1 MKNDQIPSLT
11 IDPDAKHTG
20 SPVYHGYV
28 VIPETYIDGWV
39 LGEVTPYL
47 GKESGDGFV
56 VAPDGTQASLIWEV
70 SEGDIAEIMP
80 GTPERWGVYA
90 VFFPCAM
97 HTLEDLIENFKTAF
111 PSLRAAHARVT
122 PGS

>member
-1 MKNDQIPSLT
+1 MSQETKP
-11 IDPDAKHTG
+11 AG

-28 VIPETYIDGWV
+28 VIPETYIEGWV

-47 GKESGDGFV
+47 GENSGDGFV

-70 SEGDIAEIMP
+70 GAGDFTEIMP

-90 VFFPCAM
+90 VPFPTPMNTVA
-97 HTLEDLIENFKTAF
+97 DLLQNFQTVLPALKK
-111 PSLRAAHARVT
+111 AHSRVKGN
-122 PGS
+122 P

>member
-1 MKNDQIPSLT
+1 MSQETKP
-11 IDPDAKHTG
+11 AG

-39 LGEVTPYL
+39 LGEVTSYL
-47 GKESGDGFV
+47 GEESGDGFV

-70 SEGDIAEIMP
+70 GEGDLTEIMQ

-90 VFFPCAM
+90 VFFPRAM
-97 HTLEDLIENFKTAF
+97 RTLEDLIENFKSAL
-111 PSLRAAHARVT
+111 PSLRAAHARVMQR
-122 PGS
+122 S

>member
-1 MKNDQIPSLT
+1 MSQEPKP
-11 IDPDAKHTG
+11 AG

-47 GKESGDGFV
+47 GEESGDGFV
-56 VAPDGTQASLIWEV
+56 VAPDGTQASLIWELG
-70 SEGDIAEIMP
+70 EGDLTEIMP

-90 VFFPCAM
+90 VSFPKLM
-97 HTLEDLIENFKTAF
+97 STLENLVQNFHEVLPALKE
-111 PSLRAAHARVT
+111 AHSRVK
-122 PGS
+122 GSS

>member
-1 MKNDQIPSLT
+1 MSQETKP
-11 IDPDAKHTG
+11 AG

-47 GKESGDGFV
+47 GEESGDGFV
-56 VAPDGTQASLIWEV
+56 VTPDGTQASLIWEV
-70 SEGDIAEIMP
+70 GEGDLMEIMP

-90 VFFPCAM
+90 VFFPRAM
-97 HTLEDLIENFKTAF
+97 RTLEDLIENFNTAL
-111 PSLRAAHARVT
+111 PSLRTAHARVT
-122 PGS
+122 PSS